1 MNKKLSKSVV
11 PQPSDGR
18 ETTASDVLEASE
30 IIRATLTMLRV
41 SSGVTF
47 FAGQYTG
54 LERYNESL
62 MKDIASEFDS
72 LSRTLQQL
80 YSELISNYKTLEH
93 AGAGCTHS

>member
-1 MNKKLSKSVV
+1 MTKKLSKSV
-11 PQPSDGR
+11 PLQPLDGR

-54 LERYNESL
+54 LSRYDETL
-62 MKDIASEFDS
+62 MKAIASEFDAITV
-72 LSRTLQQL
+72 TLRQL
-80 YSELISNYKTLEH
+80 YSELVKNFENLSRDSVGNTR
-93 AGAGCTHS
+93 S